1 MSVVAV
7 RVAESW
13 SSCVV
18 GPRGWRAPA
27 GRGACCALGR
37 AREASAGGGGMAP
50 MPPLSGGG
58 SGGSAP
64 PSPAGAAPTPTA
76 SSLLLRGVLSS
87 ASGRFFAW
95 NPIKRDAASDE
106 ADGSGEQGEEE
117 EIHRKTQR
125 SISESYFA
133 VKGTA
138 LVLPHDESMHVYRCS
153 NNNVVAGD
161 IRAHLQS
168 MLYMLRREDTLKMAV
183 KLESAHPA
191 GRTRYL
197 VVVSRT
203 GSLGAEEACLL
214 GIDCNHR
221 TTIGLVIPVWAD
233 ARITLDGDGGFSV
246 TSSSGHYI
254 FKPVS
259 VQAMWSAL
267 QSLHK
272 ACAKARECNYFQGGG
287 THLWVQYY
295 AERIQSDQ
303 SCLNEWHAM
312 DDLVSKRPPT
322 PDYDRSRPSQK
333 EETEALIRSK
343 LKELMMSVDLD
354 EVTSKFMRSR
364 LEEELGVSLQEFKP
378 FIDQE
383 MLTILGQMDAATEI
397 LEYLYLGSE
406 WNASNLEELKDKGVG
421 HILNV
426 TREIDNFYPGLFD
439 YFNIRVYDDETTE
452 MLKHWDKT
460 YKYIAQAKEQ
470 GSKVLVHCKMGISR
484 SASVVIAYV
493 MKAYGWD
500 LRQALDFVK
509 TRRSCIKPNS
519 GFLKQLETYQGILHA
534 SKQRHNSIWRSKSET
549 NLKDERPDR
558 GGSRREGRTAATQAL
573 TLGTTGGVR
582 GGPSDGTGRA
592 GGSGGGMVG
601 GSHSLLIPGSVS
613 RPKSWSPD
621 DLASDAYFAASNNN
635 GSNHSDSL
643 PTPCHADIVPRRTKP
658 PRKRIGRPR
667 YGTDPACYTIPPMS
681 TPAAQ
686 QANATEQEKNAR
698 NTAANGVK
706 SILLLA
712 PPAAAKCPPAVASIG
727 DEEQDAGL
735 RRVAS
740 VKDRICELES
750 QAGVPKAAVAAG
762 VKPATKPELPKSGAV
777 EPLAAVR
784 PNKQPPGVLCGP
796 SKAGTSED
804 GLVTLY
810 SCLPTCGEGESSSEP
825 LRDVQPVASQMKP
838 LTPKHT
844 AVIVKSSSTPS
855 TWTLG
860 GGAGDADKELELVST
875 AAEPAPE
882 RAPTTPKEAT
892 FSWVLRRSTEDK
904 ALATTGGLGGTTT
917 QRPATDVGSPASS
930 SQASGHLA
938 GRHPSPHCD
947 AEESIAGTTKPSVEI
962 CKLQVGFGEEKSAST
977 AADLCRDT
985 VAVVTPH
992 SPLVA
997 ELQVDGK
1004 KTERLEERTGAPLE
1018 WGKGQLPRCP
1028 LRKRPCLE
1036 EKSFARALCLE
1047 GGAFPSQTRSTPSTP
1062 PEQLPPGSCTPSRQI
1077 LRSQSL
1083 RCEHRPRSL
1092 ALPAATTPPCTGKR
1106 SPPSIFAAQ
1115 KGEVQAAPVFPSDP
1129 EIRHS
1134 MSTPSVMEAV
1144 NEVLCET
1151 RQAISNAM
1159 HLLPRSRTPAETY
1172 SLPQV
1177 SSQGL
1182 EHVESEAALSEPSEV
1197 PQVGIVRQQRAVLEG
1212 LQPARTATT
1221 AATAA
1226 THSKPPTG
1234 DSVARSKKE
1243 QARIIKELGSTMLP
1257 SAVAAT
1263 DSPSSCSSA
1272 DQQQQTEDD
1281 ESALGVVKRLTKEL
1295 EAKARN
1301 GKTKPPG
1308 IAERLVIV
1316 ERSAGDSHESLHGS
1330 GGGGSSST
1338 PNSPVCERH
1347 GSGPPPR
1354 GFRAFSEGRPGFEPL
1369 PAAAPPTPHRCTS
1382 LDADRLRRLTAT
1394 RSIAA
1399 LLAAR
1404 VPRDGEPPPPQ
1415 PPPLVAGTPTVA
1427 LIATLPAPPPMG
1439 IISTANNPNT
1449 ALPGGLQRKVRKQ
1462 QGKTHPLSKLTVR
1475 QRHANPLYNT
1485 M

>member
-1 MSVVAV
+1 
-7 RVAESW
+7 
-13 SSCVV
+13 
-18 GPRGWRAPA
+18 
-27 GRGACCALGR
+27 
-37 AREASAGGGGMAP
+37 MAP
-50 MPPLSGGG
+50 MPPLSGLSAGD
-58 SGGSAP
+58 SHHRGGSAP
-64 PSPAGAAPTPTA
+64 ASPAADGPVPASSG
-76 SSLLLRGVLSS
+76 SSLLLRGVLASS
-87 ASGRFFAW
+87 AAGRYFAW
-95 NPIKRDAASDE
+95 KPHNAPPPDE
-106 ADGSGEQGEEE
+106 TDGSGEQGEEE

-125 SISESYFA
+125 SISECYFA

-183 KLESAHPA
+183 KLESAHPT

-203 GSLGAEEACLL
+203 NAVGAEEACLL
-214 GIDCNHR
+214 GIDCNHS

-246 TSSSGHYI
+246 TSSHGHYI

-272 ACAKARECNYFQGGG
+272 ACAKAREFNYFQGGG
-287 THLWVQYY
+287 THQWVQYY

-322 PDYDRSRPSQK
+322 PDFDRSRPTQK
-333 EETEALIRSK
+333 DETEALIRSK

-364 LEEELGVSLQEFKP
+364 LEEELDMSLQQFKS

-549 NLKDERPDR
+549 NLKDEQPDR
-558 GGSRREGRTAATQAL
+558 SGGRRDYRATVSQAL
-573 TLGTTGGVR
+573 NMGSVTGVCG
-582 GGPSDGTGRA
+582 SMTDGSSPLRA
-592 GGSGGGMVG
+592 SNNSSSGS
-601 GSHSLLIPGSVS
+601 SLLVPGSVS

-621 DLASDAYFAASNNN
+621 DLASDAFFAANNSNNN
-635 GSNHSDSL
+635 SDGMPSPMHSIALGRPKPSR
-643 PTPCHADIVPRRTKP
+643 RRT
-658 PRKRIGRPR
+658 GRPR
-667 YGTDPACYTIPPMS
+667 YGTDPLCYTIPPLNTMNTAS
-681 TPAAQ
+681 TTLQQVHAA
-686 QANATEQEKNAR
+686 EQEKNAK
-698 NTAANGVK
+698 NAAANGVK
-706 SILLLA
+706 ANLTAAAPLA
-712 PPAAAKCPPAVASIG
+712 PPKCPPAVATIA
-727 DEEQDAGL
+727 DEDPGL

-750 QAGVPKAAVAAG
+750 QAGAPKPGGAKPVAKTEVIRSSTTDAVPAAMRLS
-762 VKPATKPELPKSGAV
+762 KP
-777 EPLAAVR
+777 PLAFL
-784 PNKQPPGVLCGP
+784 GGP
-796 SKAGTSED
+796 AKTGAAEESP
-804 GLVTLY
+804 VNVY
-810 SCLPTCGEGESSSEP
+810 SCLPTCGGGESSSLEL
-825 LRDVQPVASQMKP
+825 LRDVQPVASQTKP

-844 AVIVKSSSTPS
+844 AVIVKSSPPA
-855 TWTLG
+855 WTLG
-860 GGAGDADKELELVST
+860 GGDSDREPEPPM
-875 AAEPAPE
+875 AAEAVP
-882 RAPTTPKEAT
+882 PTTPKDAT
-892 FSWVLRRSTEDK
+892 FSYVLRRSIEDRVP
-904 ALATTGGLGGTTT
+904 TSPGGVTL
-917 QRPATDVGSPASS
+917 QRSATDVALMVAPT
-930 SQASGHLA
+930 SQAACRPA
-938 GRHPSPHCD
+938 GRHHTLPPHCD
-947 AEESIAGTTKPSVEI
+947 ADGTGITCTARPLAEI
-962 CKLQVGFGEEKSAST
+962 CKLQVGFGEDSKSQSSIATSET
-977 AADLCRDT
+977 RRDAAT
-985 VAVVTPH
+985 VV

-1004 KTERLEERTGAPLE
+1004 KSERLEEHAGVPADRAGSLLT
-1018 WGKGQLPRCP
+1018 RCK
-1028 LRKRPCLE
+1028 LRKTKPSLE

-1062 PEQLPPGSCTPSRQI
+1062 PEQLPDASSSPSRQI

-1092 ALPAATTPPCTGKR
+1092 ALPAATVPPCMSGR
-1106 SPPSIFAAQ
+1106 SPPKIPGSRVSEAQPLPAFAP
-1115 KGEVQAAPVFPSDP
+1115 GP

-1151 RQAISNAM
+1151 RQVISNAM
-1159 HLLPRSRTPAETY
+1159 HFIPCPKTPPETY
-1172 SLPQV
+1172 SPTRG
-1177 SSQGL
+1177 SCQGV
-1182 EHVESEAALSEPSEV
+1182 EHVEPDITLALELSEV

-1212 LQPARTATT
+1212 LQPLRGGTT
-1221 AATAA
+1221 PVAPVAASADR
-1226 THSKPPTG
+1226 KPPVG
-1234 DSVARSKKE
+1234 DSTGRSKKE
-1243 QARIIKELGSTMLP
+1243 QARLIKELGSTMLP
-1257 SAVAAT
+1257 SAPAT
-1263 DSPSSCSSA
+1263 GGDSPPLSTA
-1272 DQQQQTEDD
+1272 DQQPVDD
-1281 ESALGVVKRLTKEL
+1281 ESAVGVVKRLTKEL

-1301 GKTKPPG
+1301 GKTKPSG
-1308 IAERLVIV
+1308 ITERLVIV
-1316 ERSAGDSHESLHGS
+1316 ERSTVDGGHEPPNNGN
-1330 GGGGSSST
+1330 GGGASAST

-1347 GSGPPPR
+1347 CCGPPFR
-1354 GFRAFSEGRPGFEPL
+1354 GGRAFSEGRPGPEPPPV
-1369 PAAAPPTPHRCTS
+1369 PAAAPAPPTPSRCAS
-1382 LDADRLRRLTAT
+1382 LDADRLRRLSAT
-1394 RSIAA
+1394 RSITA
-1399 LLAAR
+1399 LLARA
-1404 VPRDGEPPPPQ
+1404 PRAGELPPSQLPSS
-1415 PPPLVAGTPTVA
+1415 LVTGTPTVA
-1427 LIATLPAPPPMG
+1427 LIATMPAPAPVG
-1439 IISTANNPNT
+1439 ANAT
-1449 ALPGGLQRKVRKQ
+1449 TLPGGLQRKVRKQ

>member
-1 MSVVAV
+1 MRRFAAMSLVTVL
-7 RVAESW
+7 RSPCRTTDNSPTDEE
-13 SSCVV
+13 
-18 GPRGWRAPA
+18 PQPA
-27 GRGACCALGR
+27 
-37 AREASAGGGGMAP
+37 
-50 MPPLSGGG
+50 
-58 SGGSAP
+58 
-64 PSPAGAAPTPTA
+64 
-76 SSLLLRGVLSS
+76 
-87 ASGRFFAW
+87 
-95 NPIKRDAASDE
+95 DE
-106 ADGSGEQGEEE
+106 TDGSGEQGEEE

-125 SISESYFA
+125 SISETYFA

-214 GIDCNHR
+214 GIDCNSR

-233 ARITLDGDGGFSV
+233 SRITLDGDGGFSV

-272 ACAKARECNYFQGGG
+272 ACAKAREFNYFQGGG
-287 THLWVQYY
+287 THQWVQYY

-364 LEEELGVSLQEFKP
+364 LEAELDMSLQEFKP

-549 NLKDERPDR
+549 NLKDEQPDR
-558 GGSRREGRTAATQAL
+558 GGGRRECRATASRAL
-573 TLGTTGGVR
+573 AMGSSSGGHGSAADANGVAR
-582 GGPSDGTGRA
+582 I
-592 GGSGGGMVG
+592 GGSRGNA
-601 GSHSLLIPGSVS
+601 SNSLLVPGSVS

-621 DLASDAYFAASNNN
+621 DLASEVFFAAGNSNNF
-635 GSNHSDSL
+635 SDCI
-643 PTPCHADIVPRRTKP
+643 PNPCHMALASGRTKP
-658 PRKRIGRPR
+658 SRRRTGRPR
-667 YGTDPACYTIPPMS
+667 YGTDPLCYTIPHTS
-681 TPAAQ
+681 TVSTLQ
-686 QANATEQEKNAR
+686 QVQATEQEKNAK
-698 NTAANGVK
+698 NAAASSMKAGLPTAAPVTP
-706 SILLLA
+706 S
-712 PPAAAKCPPAVASIG
+712 KCSPAVVAIT
-727 DEEQDAGL
+727 DDEQDPGL

-750 QAGVPKAAVAAG
+750 QVGVPKSVAAG
-762 VKPATKPELPKSGAV
+762 VKQAAKTEILRCGTVDSPAVTWSNKPPSAFSG
-777 EPLAAVR
+777 
-784 PNKQPPGVLCGP
+784 GP
-796 SKAGTSED
+796 AKTGTADENS
-804 GLVTLY
+804 VNLY
-810 SCLPTCGEGESSSEP
+810 SCLPSCGGGESSSLEL
-825 LRDVQPVASQMKP
+825 LRDVQPVASQTKP
-838 LTPKHT
+838 LTPKHM
-844 AVIVKSSSTPS
+844 AVIVKSSPAPP

-860 GGAGDADKELELVST
+860 GGAGDSDKELEPAMVT
-875 AAEPAPE
+875 VAPPPAA
-882 RAPTTPKEAT
+882 KEAT
-892 FSWVLRRSTEDK
+892 FSSVLRRSVEDRVP
-904 ALATTGGLGGTTT
+904 TSQGLGGIAL
-917 QRPATDVGSPASS
+917 QRSATDTGLLAPS
-930 SQASGHLA
+930 SQAVCRPA
-938 GRHPSPHCD
+938 GRHHPLLHCD
-947 AEESIAGTTKPSVEI
+947 SDDAVVCSASPLAEI
-962 CKLQVGFGEEKSAST
+962 CKLQVGFGEDRSQGTTLEARRDTT
-977 AADLCRDT
+977 AA
-985 VAVVTPH
+985 VTPQL
-992 SPLVA
+992 PLVA
-997 ELQVDGK
+997 ELQVDGR
-1004 KTERLEERTGAPLE
+1004 KTELHEERMGPPADRTG
-1018 WGKGQLPRCP
+1018 GLPTRCK
-1028 LRKRPCLE
+1028 LRKTKPCLE
-1036 EKSFARALCLE
+1036 ERSFARSLCLE

-1062 PEQLPPGSCTPSRQI
+1062 PEQLPDGSSPCRQI

-1092 ALPAATTPPCTGKR
+1092 ALPAASTCMSGR
-1106 SPPSIFAAQ
+1106 SPPKILASRSGEAQ
-1115 KGEVQAAPVFPSDP
+1115 PPPAFSASP
-1129 EIRHS
+1129 EIKHS

-1151 RQAISNAM
+1151 RQVISNAM
-1159 HLLPRSRTPAETY
+1159 HFIPCANSPPETY
-1172 SLPQV
+1172 SPLLC
-1177 SSQGL
+1177 SDQGL
-1182 EHVESEAALSEPSEV
+1182 EHIESDITPASEPSEV

-1212 LQPARTATT
+1212 LQPPRGTT
-1221 AATAA
+1221 ALVPSAA
-1226 THSKPPTG
+1226 STDRKPPVG
-1234 DSVARSKKE
+1234 DSTGRSKKE

-1257 SAVAAT
+1257 CVPC
-1263 DSPSSCSSA
+1263 DSPTLCGGNNTT
-1272 DQQQQTEDD
+1272 DQQQQQQQQPDDD
-1281 ESALGVVKRLTKEL
+1281 ESAVGVVKRLTKEL

-1301 GKTKPPG
+1301 GKTKPAG

-1316 ERSAGDSHESLHGS
+1316 ERSSGDSNELVS
-1330 GGGGSSST
+1330 GGSSST

-1347 GSGPPPR
+1347 GCGQPLR
-1354 GFRAFSEGRPGFEPL
+1354 GLRAFSEGRPAGPDPL
-1369 PAAAPPTPHRCTS
+1369 PVPAVPAPPTPSRCTS
-1382 LDADRLRRLTAT
+1382 LDADRLRKLSAS
-1394 RSIAA
+1394 RSITA
-1399 LLAAR
+1399 LLARA
-1404 VPRDGEPPPPQ
+1404 PRAGELPPPAM
-1415 PPPLVAGTPTVA
+1415 VTATPTVA
-1427 LIATLPAPPPMG
+1427 LIATMPAPAPVG
-1439 IISTANNPNT
+1439 TAT
-1449 ALPGGLQRKVRKQ
+1449 TTLPGGLQRKVRKQ

>member
-1 MSVVAV
+1 MRSFDNMSLVTVL
-7 RVAESW
+7 RSPCRTTDNSPTDEQ
-13 SSCVV
+13 
-18 GPRGWRAPA
+18 PQPA
-27 GRGACCALGR
+27 
-37 AREASAGGGGMAP
+37 
-50 MPPLSGGG
+50 
-58 SGGSAP
+58 
-64 PSPAGAAPTPTA
+64 
-76 SSLLLRGVLSS
+76 
-87 ASGRFFAW
+87 
-95 NPIKRDAASDE
+95 DE
-106 ADGSGEQGEEE
+106 TDGSGEQGEEE

-125 SISESYFA
+125 SISECYFA

-203 GSLGAEEACLL
+203 NAVGAEEACLL
-214 GIDCNHR
+214 GIDCNHC

-246 TSSSGHYI
+246 TSSHGHYI

-272 ACAKARECNYFQGGG
+272 ACAKAREFNYFQGGG
-287 THLWVQYY
+287 THQWVQYY

-312 DDLVSKRPPT
+312 DDLVSRRPPT
-322 PDYDRSRPSQK
+322 PDFDRSRPTQK

-364 LEEELGVSLQEFKP
+364 LEEELDMSLQQFKP

-549 NLKDERPDR
+549 NLKDEQPDR
-558 GGSRREGRTAATQAL
+558 SGGRRDCRVTASQAL
-573 TLGTTGGVR
+573 NMGICAGGR
-582 GGPSDGTGRA
+582 GPMTDGSSPLRA
-592 GGSGGGMVG
+592 GNSSSGS
-601 GSHSLLIPGSVS
+601 SLLVPGSVS

-621 DLASDAYFAASNNN
+621 DLASDAFFSANNSNNN
-635 GSNHSDSL
+635 SDSMPSPL
-643 PTPCHADIVPRRTKP
+643 HSPIASGRTKP
-658 PRKRIGRPR
+658 SRRRTGRPR
-667 YGTDPACYTIPPMS
+667 YGTDPLCYTIPPLNTMNTAS
-681 TPAAQ
+681 TTLQQVHAA
-686 QANATEQEKNAR
+686 EQEKNAK
-698 NTAANGVK
+698 NTAANEVK
-706 SILLLA
+706 ANLTAATPSA
-712 PPAAAKCPPAVASIG
+712 PPKCPPVVATIA
-727 DEEQDAGL
+727 DEDPGL

-750 QAGVPKAAVAAG
+750 QVGAPKPGGAKSVAKTEVLRSSTTDAVPAARLSKPPPAFLGGSTKTGAAEESPIN
-762 VKPATKPELPKSGAV
+762 V
-777 EPLAAVR
+777 
-784 PNKQPPGVLCGP
+784 
-796 SKAGTSED
+796 
-804 GLVTLY
+804 Y
-810 SCLPTCGEGESSSEP
+810 SCLSTCGGGESSSLEL
-825 LRDVQPVASQMKP
+825 LRDVQPVASQTKP

-844 AVIVKSSSTPS
+844 AVIVKSSPPA
-855 TWTLG
+855 WTLG
-860 GGAGDADKELELVST
+860 GGDSDRELEPPVVV
-875 AAEPAPE
+875 AEVAL
-882 RAPTTPKEAT
+882 PTTSKEAT
-892 FSWVLRRSTEDK
+892 FSSVLRRSVEDRVPTSPGGI
-904 ALATTGGLGGTTT
+904 AL
-917 QRPATDVGSPASS
+917 QRSATDVSLLVAPT
-930 SQASGHLA
+930 SQVACRPA
-938 GRHPSPHCD
+938 GRHHTVPPHCD
-947 AEESIAGTTKPSVEI
+947 ADDAATTCTARPLAEI
-962 CKLQVGFGEEKSAST
+962 CKLQVGFGEDSRSHGSKATS
-977 AADLCRDT
+977 DT
-985 VAVVTPH
+985 LMDATAVVTPQL
-992 SPLVA
+992 PLVA

-1004 KTERLEERTGAPLE
+1004 KRERLEEHTGVPVDRAGSL
-1018 WGKGQLPRCP
+1018 LTRCK
-1028 LRKRPCLE
+1028 LRKTKPCLE
-1036 EKSFARALCLE
+1036 EKSFARSLCLE
-1047 GGAFPSQTRSTPSTP
+1047 GGAFPSQTRSMPSTP
-1062 PEQLPPGSCTPSRQI
+1062 PEQLSDASSSPNRQI

-1092 ALPAATTPPCTGKR
+1092 ALPTATTPPCMSGR
-1106 SPPSIFAAQ
+1106 SPPKIPGVGEAQ
-1115 KGEVQAAPVFPSDP
+1115 PMVMFTPGP

-1151 RQAISNAM
+1151 RQIISNAM
-1159 HLLPRSRTPAETY
+1159 HFIPCPKTPPEAY
-1172 SLPQV
+1172 SLTRN

-1182 EHVESEAALSEPSEV
+1182 EHVELDVASEQSEV
-1197 PQVGIVRQQRAVLEG
+1197 PQAGIVRQQRAVLEG
-1212 LQPARTATT
+1212 LQPLRGGTT
-1221 AATAA
+1221 PAASVPT
-1226 THSKPPTG
+1226 SVDRKPPVG
-1234 DSVARSKKE
+1234 DSTGRSKKE

-1257 SAVAAT
+1257 SAPAT
-1263 DSPSSCSSA
+1263 GDSPPLGKT
-1272 DQQQQTEDD
+1272 DQQPEDD
-1281 ESALGVVKRLTKEL
+1281 ESAVGVVKRLTKEL

-1301 GKTKPPG
+1301 GKTKPSG

-1316 ERSAGDSHESLHGS
+1316 ERSTVDSGHEPMNN

-1347 GSGPPPR
+1347 CCGQPFR
-1354 GFRAFSEGRPGFEPL
+1354 GTRAFSEGRPGSETPL
-1369 PAAAPPTPHRCTS
+1369 VPATAPAPPTPSRCAS
-1382 LDADRLRRLTAT
+1382 LDADRLRRLSAT
-1394 RSIAA
+1394 RSITA
-1399 LLAAR
+1399 LLARA
-1404 VPRDGEPPPPQ
+1404 PRAGEPPQ
-1415 PPPLVAGTPTVA
+1415 PPSLVTGTPTVA
-1427 LIATLPAPPPMG
+1427 LIATMPAPAPIG
-1439 IISTANNPNT
+1439 ANTT

>member
-1 MSVVAV
+1 
-7 RVAESW
+7 
-13 SSCVV
+13 
-18 GPRGWRAPA
+18 
-27 GRGACCALGR
+27 
-37 AREASAGGGGMAP
+37 
-50 MPPLSGGG
+50 
-58 SGGSAP
+58 
-64 PSPAGAAPTPTA
+64 
-76 SSLLLRGVLSS
+76 
-87 ASGRFFAW
+87 
-95 NPIKRDAASDE
+95 
-106 ADGSGEQGEEE
+106 
-117 EIHRKTQR
+117 
-125 SISESYFA
+125 
-133 VKGTA
+133 
-138 LVLPHDESMHVYRCS
+138 
-153 NNNVVAGD
+153 
-161 IRAHLQS
+161 
-168 MLYMLRREDTLKMAV
+168 
-183 KLESAHPA
+183 
-191 GRTRYL
+191 
-197 VVVSRT
+197 
-203 GSLGAEEACLL
+203 
-214 GIDCNHR
+214 
-221 TTIGLVIPVWAD
+221 
-233 ARITLDGDGGFSV
+233 
-246 TSSSGHYI
+246 
-254 FKPVS
+254 
-259 VQAMWSAL
+259 
-267 QSLHK
+267 
-272 ACAKARECNYFQGGG
+272 
-287 THLWVQYY
+287 
-295 AERIQSDQ
+295 
-303 SCLNEWHAM
+303 
-312 DDLVSKRPPT
+312 
-322 PDYDRSRPSQK
+322 
-333 EETEALIRSK
+333 
-343 LKELMMSVDLD
+343 
-354 EVTSKFMRSR
+354 
-364 LEEELGVSLQEFKP
+364 
-378 FIDQE
+378 
-383 MLTILGQMDAATEI
+383 
-397 LEYLYLGSE
+397 
-406 WNASNLEELKDKGVG
+406 
-421 HILNV
+421 
-426 TREIDNFYPGLFD
+426 
-439 YFNIRVYDDETTE
+439 
-452 MLKHWDKT
+452 
-460 YKYIAQAKEQ
+460 
-470 GSKVLVHCKMGISR
+470 
-484 SASVVIAYV
+484 
-493 MKAYGWD
+493 
-500 LRQALDFVK
+500 
-509 TRRSCIKPNS
+509 
-519 GFLKQLETYQGILHA
+519 
-534 SKQRHNSIWRSKSET
+534 
-549 NLKDERPDR
+549 
-558 GGSRREGRTAATQAL
+558 
-573 TLGTTGGVR
+573 
-582 GGPSDGTGRA
+582 
-592 GGSGGGMVG
+592 MVG
-601 GSHSLLIPGSVS
+601 GSHSLLVPGSVS

-643 PTPCHADIVPRRTKP
+643 PTTCLPTACHADIAPRRTKP

-667 YGTDPACYTIPPMS
+667 YGTDPACYTIPLMS
-681 TPAAQ
+681 MPAAQ
-686 QANATEQEKNAR
+686 QASATEQEKNAR

-712 PPAAAKCPPAVASIG
+712 PPAAAAKCPPAVASIG

-750 QAGVPKAAVAAG
+750 QAGVPKAVAAG

-784 PNKQPPGVLCGP
+784 ANKLPPGASGGP
-796 SKAGTSED
+796 SKAGTFEE
-804 GLVTLY
+804 GPVALY

-875 AAEPAPE
+875 AAEPAPV
-882 RAPTTPKEAT
+882 RALTMPKEAT

-904 ALATTGGLGGTTT
+904 ALVKTGGTPT

-930 SQASGHLA
+930 SQASGHLV

-947 AEESIAGTTKPSVEI
+947 VEETVAGATKPSLEI

-1004 KTERLEERTGAPLE
+1004 KTERLEERTGTPLE
-1018 WGKGQLPRCP
+1018 RGKGQLPRCP

-1062 PEQLPPGSCTPSRQI
+1062 PEQLPPGSCSPNRQI

-1092 ALPAATTPPCTGKR
+1092 ALPAATTPPCTGGR
-1106 SPPSIFAAQ
+1106 SPPSIFASQ
-1115 KGEVQAAPVFPSDP
+1115 KGEVPAAPTFPSDP

-1134 MSTPSVMEAV
+1134 VSTPSVMEAV
-1144 NEVLCET
+1144 NEALCET
-1151 RQAISNAM
+1151 RQAISNAT
-1159 HLLPRSRTPAETY
+1159 HLLPRSRTPAEAF

-1177 SSQGL
+1177 SSHGL
-1182 EHVESEAALSEPSEV
+1182 EHVESEAVLSEPSEV
-1197 PQVGIVRQQRAVLEG
+1197 PQAGIVRQQRAVLEG

-1221 AATAA
+1221 ATTAA

-1301 GKTKPPG
+1301 GKTKPAG

-1316 ERSAGDSHESLHGS
+1316 ERSAGDGHESPHGS
-1330 GGGGSSST
+1330 SGGGSSST

-1347 GSGPPPR
+1347 GSGQPLR
-1354 GFRAFSEGRPGFEPL
+1354 GFRAFSEGRPSFEP
-1369 PAAAPPTPHRCTS
+1369 PPTAAPPTPHRCTS
-1382 LDADRLRRLTAT
+1382 LDTDRLRRLTAT
-1394 RSIAA
+1394 RSITA

-1404 VPRDGEPPPPQ
+1404 VPRDGEPPPLQQ
-1415 PPPLVAGTPTVA
+1415 PPPLVTGTPTVA

-1439 IISTANNPNT
+1439 IISTANNPNA

>member
-1 MSVVAV
+1 
-7 RVAESW
+7 
-13 SSCVV
+13 
-18 GPRGWRAPA
+18 
-27 GRGACCALGR
+27 
-37 AREASAGGGGMAP
+37 MAP
-50 MPPLSGGG
+50 MPPLSGLSAADNAG
-58 SGGSAP
+58 SHRGSPPASAAASRAP
-64 PSPAGAAPTPTA
+64 PTA
-76 SSLLLRGVLSS
+76 STSGSSLLLRGVLTASS
-87 ASGRFFAW
+87 AGRYFVW
-95 NPIKRDAASDE
+95 NPSNASDE
-106 ADGSGEQGEEE
+106 TDGSGEQGEEE

-125 SISESYFA
+125 SISECYFA

-214 GIDCNHR
+214 GIDCNSR

-272 ACAKARECNYFQGGG
+272 ACAKAREFNYFQGGG
-287 THLWVQYY
+287 THQWVQYY

-322 PDYDRSRPSQK
+322 PDFDRSRPTQK

-364 LEEELGVSLQEFKP
+364 LEEELDMSLQQFKP

-549 NLKDERPDR
+549 NLKDEQPDR
-558 GGSRREGRTAATQAL
+558 GVGRRECRATASQAL
-573 TLGTTGGVR
+573 ALGSSSGVRNGTTDANGAARIGGR
-582 GGPSDGTGRA
+582 GA
-592 GGSGGGMVG
+592 GGSN
-601 GSHSLLIPGSVS
+601 SLLVPGSVS

-621 DLASDAYFAASNNN
+621 DLASDAFFAANNSNNN
-635 GSNHSDSL
+635 SDTISN
-643 PTPCHADIVPRRTKP
+643 PCHAAIAPGRMKPSRR
-658 PRKRIGRPR
+658 RIGRPR
-667 YGTDPACYTIPPMS
+667 YGTDPLCYTIPHTS
-681 TPAAQ
+681 TASTLEQ
-686 QANATEQEKNAR
+686 VQATEQEKNAK
-698 NTAANGVK
+698 NAAANGVK
-706 SILLLA
+706 ASLPIVA
-712 PPAAAKCPPAVASIG
+712 PVTPSKCSPTVVAIA
-727 DEEQDAGL
+727 DDEQDPGL

-750 QAGVPKAAVAAG
+750 QVGAPKSVATGAKQVTKTEILRSGTVDTPAVAWSS
-762 VKPATKPELPKSGAV
+762 KPQSAFLG
-777 EPLAAVR
+777 
-784 PNKQPPGVLCGP
+784 GP
-796 SKAGTSED
+796 AKTGTTDESS
-804 GLVTLY
+804 VSLY
-810 SCLPTCGEGESSSEP
+810 SCLPSCGGGESSSLEL
-825 LRDVQPVASQMKP
+825 LRDVQPVASQTKP
-838 LTPKHT
+838 LTPKHM
-844 AVIVKSSSTPS
+844 AVIVKSSPAPS

-860 GGAGDADKELELVST
+860 GGAGDSDKEPELAMMMT
-875 AAEPAPE
+875 APPPMA
-882 RAPTTPKEAT
+882 KEAT
-892 FSWVLRRSTEDK
+892 FSSVLRRSAEDK
-904 ALATTGGLGGTTT
+904 VPSSQGPGGITL
-917 QRPATDVGSPASS
+917 QRSATDIGLLAPS
-930 SQASGHLA
+930 SQAVCRPA
-938 GRHPSPHCD
+938 GRPHPLLHCD
-947 AEESIAGTTKPSVEI
+947 SDDSVVCSSRPLAEI
-962 CKLQVGFGEEKSAST
+962 CKLQVGFGEDRSQGTTLEAR
-977 AADLCRDT
+977 RDAT
-985 VAVVTPH
+985 AVVAPQL
-992 SPLVA
+992 PLVA

-1004 KTERLEERTGAPLE
+1004 KTELLEERTGASADRA
-1018 WGKGQLPRCP
+1018 GVLPTRCK
-1028 LRKRPCLE
+1028 LRKTKPFLE

-1062 PEQLPPGSCTPSRQI
+1062 PEQFPDASSPSRQI

-1083 RCEHRPRSL
+1083 RCEHRPKSL
-1092 ALPAATTPPCTGKR
+1092 ALPAASPCMTGR
-1106 SPPSIFAAQ
+1106 SPPKILTSRSSEAQ
-1115 KGEVQAAPVFPSDP
+1115 PLPAFSASP
-1129 EIRHS
+1129 EIKHS

-1151 RQAISNAM
+1151 RRDISNVM
-1159 HLLPRSRTPAETY
+1159 HLIPCAKTPPETY
-1172 SLPQV
+1172 SPLLC
-1177 SSQGL
+1177 SGQGL
-1182 EHVESEAALSEPSEV
+1182 EHIESDSNPASEPSEV
-1197 PQVGIVRQQRAVLEG
+1197 PQVGIVRQQRAMLEG
-1212 LQPARTATT
+1212 LQPPRGS
-1221 AATAA
+1221 AAALPSAVSTDR
-1226 THSKPPTG
+1226 KPPTG
-1234 DSVARSKKE
+1234 DSTGRSKKE
-1243 QARIIKELGSTMLP
+1243 QVRIIKELGSTMLP
-1257 SAVAAT
+1257 SVPG
-1263 DSPSSCSSA
+1263 DSPPFCGSNTTT
-1272 DQQQQTEDD
+1272 DQQQPDDD
-1281 ESALGVVKRLTKEL
+1281 ESAVGVVKRLTKEL

-1301 GKTKPPG
+1301 GKTKPTG

-1316 ERSAGDSHESLHGS
+1316 ERSSGDGS
-1330 GGGGSSST
+1330 EPTGGGSSST

-1347 GSGPPPR
+1347 GYGQPMHSL
-1354 GFRAFSEGRPGFEPL
+1354 RAFSEGRPAGPD
-1369 PAAAPPTPHRCTS
+1369 PPCAVPAPPTPSRCTS
-1382 LDADRLRRLTAT
+1382 LSAT
-1394 RSIAA
+1394 RSITAR
-1399 LLAAR
+1399 LARA
-1404 VPRDGEPPPPQ
+1404 PRAGETPPSAM
-1415 PPPLVAGTPTVA
+1415 VTATPTVA
-1427 LIATLPAPPPMG
+1427 LIATMPAPAPVG
-1439 IISTANNPNT
+1439 TAT
-1449 ALPGGLQRKVRKQ
+1449 LPGGLQRKVRKQ

>member
-1 MSVVAV
+1 MSLVTVL
-7 RVAESW
+7 RSPCRTTDNSPTDEQ
-13 SSCVV
+13 
-18 GPRGWRAPA
+18 PQPA
-27 GRGACCALGR
+27 
-37 AREASAGGGGMAP
+37 
-50 MPPLSGGG
+50 
-58 SGGSAP
+58 
-64 PSPAGAAPTPTA
+64 
-76 SSLLLRGVLSS
+76 
-87 ASGRFFAW
+87 
-95 NPIKRDAASDE
+95 DE
-106 ADGSGEQGEEE
+106 TDGSGEQGEEE

-138 LVLPHDESMHVYRCS
+138 LVLPHDESMHVYRSS

-354 EVTSKFMRSR
+354 EVTSKFMRSL
-364 LEEELGVSLQEFKP
+364 LEKELDMSLQEFKP

-558 GGSRREGRTAATQAL
+558 GGSRREGRAAATQAL
-573 TLGTTGGVR
+573 ALSAAGGIR
-582 GGPSDGTGRA
+582 GGPSDGSSHA

-601 GSHSLLIPGSVS
+601 GSHCLLVPGSVS

-621 DLASDAYFAASNNN
+621 DLASDAYFAANNN
-635 GSNHSDSL
+635 NNSKNHSDSL
-643 PTPCHADIVPRRTKP
+643 PTPCQADIVPRRTKP

-712 PPAAAKCPPAVASIG
+712 PPAVAKCPPAVVTIG

-750 QAGVPKAAVAAG
+750 QAGVPKAVAATG
-762 VKPATKPELPKSGAV
+762 VKPVTKPELPRGAPA
-777 EPLAAVR
+777 EPLATVR
-784 PNKQPPGVLCGP
+784 PNKLPPGVLCGP
-796 SKAGTSED
+796 SKAGASDD

-810 SCLPTCGEGESSSEP
+810 SCLPTCGEGESLSEP

-844 AVIVKSSSTPS
+844 AVIVKSSSTPA

-860 GGAGDADKELELVST
+860 GGGAGDSDRELELMPTTV
-875 AAEPAPE
+875 EPASA

-892 FSWVLRRSTEDK
+892 FSWVLRRSSEDK
-904 ALATTGGLGGTTT
+904 ALATAGLGGTTT

-930 SQASGHLA
+930 SQASGRLV
-938 GRHPSPHCD
+938 GRHPLPHCD
-947 AEESIAGTTKPSVEI
+947 AEETVTGTTKPVAEI
-962 CKLQVGFGEEKSAST
+962 CKLQVGFGEDKSAST
-977 AADLCRDT
+977 AADLCRDS

-1004 KTERLEERTGAPLE
+1004 KTERLEERTGALSE

-1062 PEQLPPGSCTPSRQI
+1062 PEQLPPGSHSPNRQI

-1092 ALPAATTPPCTGKR
+1092 ALPAATTPPCTNGR
-1106 SPPSIFAAQ
+1106 SPSSILAGQ
-1115 KGEVQAAPVFPSDP
+1115 GGEVQPPPTFPSDP

-1159 HLLPRSRTPAETY
+1159 HLIPCSKTSAEGY
-1172 SLPQV
+1172 SLPHV

-1182 EHVESEAALSEPSEV
+1182 EHVEPEIALSEPSEV

-1212 LQPARTATT
+1212 LQPAR

-1226 THSKPPTG
+1226 VTAATDKKPPAG

-1257 SAVAAT
+1257 SAVAAS
-1263 DSPSSCSSA
+1263 DSQSSGSGGSA

-1301 GKTKPPG
+1301 GKTKPAG
-1308 IAERLVIV
+1308 ITERLVIV
-1316 ERSAGDSHESLHGS
+1316 ERSTADGHESPHGS
-1330 GGGGSSST
+1330 AGGSSST

-1347 GSGPPPR
+1347 GCGQPPR
-1354 GFRAFSEGRPGFEPL
+1354 GFRAFSEGRPSFEPST
-1369 PAAAPPTPHRCTS
+1369 AAPAPPTPHRCAS

-1394 RSIAA
+1394 RSITA
-1399 LLAAR
+1399 LLAR

-1415 PPPLVAGTPTVA
+1415 PPPPPLVTGTPTVA
-1427 LIATLPAPPPMG
+1427 LIATLPAPPPIG
-1439 IISTANNPNT
+1439 VISTANNPNT
-1449 ALPGGLQRKVRKQ
+1449 PLPGGLQRKVRKQ

>member
-1 MSVVAV
+1 
-7 RVAESW
+7 
-13 SSCVV
+13 
-18 GPRGWRAPA
+18 
-27 GRGACCALGR
+27 
-37 AREASAGGGGMAP
+37 MAP
-50 MPPLSGGG
+50 MPPLSGLPAGDHAGRQLHRRGG
-58 SGGSAP
+58 SP
-64 PSPAGAAPTPTA
+64 PASSAAPAAAPSSSSG
-76 SSLLLRGVLSS
+76 SSLLLRGVLTASS
-87 ASGRFFAW
+87 AGRYFAW
-95 NPIKRDAASDE
+95 NPHNAPDE
-106 ADGSGEQGEEE
+106 TDGSGEQGEEE

-125 SISESYFA
+125 SISETYFA

-214 GIDCNHR
+214 GIDCNSR

-287 THLWVQYY
+287 THQWVQYY

-322 PDYDRSRPSQK
+322 PDFDRSRSSQK

-364 LEEELGVSLQEFKP
+364 LEEELDMSLQEFKS

-549 NLKDERPDR
+549 NLKDEQPDR
-558 GGSRREGRTAATQAL
+558 GAGRRECRAAASQAL
-573 TLGTTGGVR
+573 ALG
-582 GGPSDGTGRA
+582 S
-592 GGSGGGMVG
+592 SGGGRGSPADANNVARIG
-601 GSHSLLIPGSVS
+601 GSRGSASNSLLVPGSVS

-621 DLASDAYFAASNNN
+621 DLASEVFFAANNSNNN
-635 GSNHSDSL
+635 SECM
-643 PTPCHADIVPRRTKP
+643 PTPCHVALANGRTKSSRRRT
-658 PRKRIGRPR
+658 GRPR
-667 YGTDPACYTIPPMS
+667 YGTDPLCYTIPHTSAMS
-681 TPAAQ
+681 TLQ
-686 QANATEQEKNAR
+686 QVQATEQEKNAK
-698 NTAANGVK
+698 NAAANGTKAGLPTV
-706 SILLLA
+706 A
-712 PPAAAKCPPAVASIG
+712 PVTPSMCSPAVVAIT
-727 DEEQDAGL
+727 DNEQDPGL

-750 QAGVPKAAVAAG
+750 QVGVPKSVAAG
-762 VKPATKPELPKSGAV
+762 AKQAVKPEILRSGTADSPAVTWSNKPPSAFLG
-777 EPLAAVR
+777 
-784 PNKQPPGVLCGP
+784 GP
-796 SKAGTSED
+796 AKTGTSDENA
-804 GLVTLY
+804 VNLY
-810 SCLPTCGEGESSSEP
+810 SCLPSCGGGESSSLEL
-825 LRDVQPVASQMKP
+825 LRDVQPVASQTKP
-838 LTPKHT
+838 LTPKHM
-844 AVIVKSSSTPS
+844 AVIVKSSPAPS

-860 GGAGDADKELELVST
+860 GGAGDSEKELE
-875 AAEPAPE
+875 PAMITV
-882 RAPTTPKEAT
+882 APPPIAKEAT
-892 FSWVLRRSTEDK
+892 FSSVLRRSVEDRVPTSQGPGGI
-904 ALATTGGLGGTTT
+904 AL
-917 QRPATDVGSPASS
+917 QRSATDIGLLASS
-930 SQASGHLA
+930 SQVVCRPA
-938 GRHPSPHCD
+938 GRHHPLLHCD
-947 AEESIAGTTKPSVEI
+947 SDDAVVCSARPLAEI
-962 CKLQVGFGEEKSAST
+962 CKLQVGFGEDRSQGAMLEAR
-977 AADLCRDT
+977 RDTT
-985 VAVVTPH
+985 VAVMPQL
-992 SPLVA
+992 PLVA

-1004 KTERLEERTGAPLE
+1004 KTELHEERTGPPVDRT
-1018 WGKGQLPRCP
+1018 GGLPTRCK
-1028 LRKRPCLE
+1028 LRKAKPCLE
-1036 EKSFARALCLE
+1036 EKSFARSLCLE

-1062 PEQLPPGSCTPSRQI
+1062 PEQLPDGSSPSRQI

-1092 ALPAATTPPCTGKR
+1092 ALPAASTCMSGR
-1106 SPPSIFAAQ
+1106 SPPKILTLGSGEAQ
-1115 KGEVQAAPVFPSDP
+1115 PLPSFSASP
-1129 EIRHS
+1129 EIKHS

-1151 RQAISNAM
+1151 RHVISNAM
-1159 HLLPRSRTPAETY
+1159 HFIPCANSSPEAYSPLLCSG
-1172 SLPQV
+1172 
-1177 SSQGL
+1177 QGL
-1182 EHVESEAALSEPSEV
+1182 EHIESNITPASEPSEV

-1212 LQPARTATT
+1212 LQPLRGTTVAVPPAARTDR
-1221 AATAA
+1221 
-1226 THSKPPTG
+1226 KPPVG
-1234 DSVARSKKE
+1234 DSTGRTKKE

-1257 SAVAAT
+1257 SVT
-1263 DSPSSCSSA
+1263 GDSPALCSGNNTT
-1272 DQQQQTEDD
+1272 DQQQQQQQPPDDD
-1281 ESALGVVKRLTKEL
+1281 ESAVGVVKRLTKEL

-1301 GKTKPPG
+1301 GKTKPAG

-1316 ERSAGDSHESLHGS
+1316 ERNSGDSNEPISGS
-1330 GGGGSSST
+1330 SSST

-1347 GSGPPPR
+1347 GCTQPLR
-1354 GFRAFSEGRPGFEPL
+1354 NLRAFSEGRPTGPDLL
-1369 PAAAPPTPHRCTS
+1369 PVPAVPAPPTPNRCTS
-1382 LDADRLRRLTAT
+1382 LDADRLRKLSAS
-1394 RSIAA
+1394 RSITA
-1399 LLAAR
+1399 LLARA
-1404 VPRDGEPPPPQ
+1404 PRAGESSPPAM
-1415 PPPLVAGTPTVA
+1415 VTATPTVA
-1427 LIATLPAPPPMG
+1427 LIATMPAPAPVG
-1439 IISTANNPNT
+1439 NATT
-1449 ALPGGLQRKVRKQ
+1449 TLPGGLQRKVRKQ